1 MRRLT
6 LRLVLAVC
14 VVVPVLPAGA
24 THADESAAQ
33 KAAREIADARDHAN
47 AASDAYFQAESRL
60 DSLTV
65 EQQLLQGQIDGLQG
79 QVTAL
84 EVRVQQVAVNRF
96 TSSSSA
102 GSPIL
107 NGFDSPE
114 QHMQIEAL
122 SAVISDTS
130 ETQFDDFAAVHH
142 DMETKQGVL
151 RRSEQQTAQLR
162 TKMADLRETALSQVK
177 HLQQVEAQRLKD
189 NAVRVAL
196 AAENQRRADKA
207 AAERAQHAEAQA
219 RARRAPTTGGGGN
232 GGQVSA
238 PRNTDWGNVSWVC
251 PTGTAAVGFSDTWGA
266 PRSGGRHHEG
276 VDMIGT
282 RGTPVLAVVGGLA
295 QAKTNVLGGN
305 TVWFIGDDGNSY
317 YYAHLDSWVNLG
329 QVHKGDV
336 IGLLGQTGNAQFST
350 PHLHF
355 EIHPGHGAAVDPY
368 PTVRAHC

>member
-1 MRRLT
+1 MRRLALT
-6 LRLVLAVC
+6 FVFAVC
-14 VVVPVLPAGA
+14 VVMPVLPAGA

-33 KAAREIADARDHAN
+33 KAAREIADARDQAN
-47 AASDAYFQAESRL
+47 AASDAYFEAESRL
-60 DSLTV
+60 DSLSV
-65 EQQLLQGQIDGLQG
+65 EQQLLQGQINDLQG
-79 QVTAL
+79 QVAAL
-84 EVRVQQVAVNRF
+84 KVRVQQVAVNRF
-96 TSSSSA
+96 TRSSST

-114 QHMQIEAL
+114 QQMQIEAL
-122 SAVISDTS
+122 SAVIADTS

-142 DMETKQGVL
+142 DMETKQGAL
-151 RRSEQQTAQLR
+151 QRSEQQTVQLS

-189 NAVRVAL
+189 NAVRAAL
-196 AAENQRRADKA
+196 AAENQRRAAKA
-207 AAERAQHAEAQA
+207 AAERARQAEAQA
-219 RARRAPTTGGGGN
+219 RARRAPATGGGGN
-232 GGQVSA
+232 GGQASA
-238 PRNTDWGNVSWVC
+238 PRSTDWGNVSWVC
-251 PTGTAAVGFSDTWGA
+251 PTGTAAVGFSNTWGA
-266 PRSGGRHHEG
+266 PRSGGRRHEG

-282 RGTPVLAVVGGLA
+282 RGTPVLAVVDGRA
-295 QAKTNVLGGN
+295 QAKTNVLGGK

-329 QVHKGDV
+329 RVLKGDV